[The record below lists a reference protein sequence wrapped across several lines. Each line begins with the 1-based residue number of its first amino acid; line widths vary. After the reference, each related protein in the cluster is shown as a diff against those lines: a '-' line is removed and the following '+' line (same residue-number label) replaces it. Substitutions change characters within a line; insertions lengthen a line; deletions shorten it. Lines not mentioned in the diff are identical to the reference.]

1 VDLFQQNETKPIL
14 DLIFYFTF
22 YLFGE
27 VCTHRTHPT
36 AHGPEIRVETAGQ
49 TDTTDR
55 ITFPANSQ

>member
-1 VDLFQQNETKPIL
+1 MKRNRCWTY
-14 DLIFYFTF
+14 FYFTF